1 MRKLLITAG
10 AAVVAGFIVG
20 ALAVNAIT
28 ASPEAE
34 RPAGDQEVHVA
45 DAFAPRAYE
54 TPAPARGVQ
63 PGSHGTNDAGLT
75 YGYDAGPTEPLPDLV
90 EAIATNG
97 QIGYYYAKDLAE
109 VLQPPAD
116 LDPNEVADQSHGVL
130 TIPVYLTDGVTQI
143 GEYPILPATVESTDE

>member
-10 AAVVAGFIVG
+10 AAIVAGFIVG

-34 RPAGDQEVHVA
+34 RPVAHQEVHAA
-45 DAFAPRAYE
+45 DAPVPRAYE
-54 TPAPARGVQ
+54 TPTPARGVQ
-63 PGSHGTNDAGLT
+63 PGTRGTNEAGLT
-75 YGYDAGPTEPLPDLV
+75 YGYDAGPSEPLPDLV

-97 QIGYYYAKDLAE
+97 QIGYYYANDLAK

-116 LDPNEVADQSHGVL
+116 LDPNAAADQSPEAV

-143 GEYPILPATVESTDE
+143 GEYPILPATVEAIDE